1 MYQVAA
7 FREERIEVMHA
18 LIRAHPL
25 AMLVTNT
32 GGALEADHLPLLI
45 DPLPSPQGTLRGH
58 VARANPLWRQ
68 VHGAGHEAGRET
80 RYETE
85 ALVVFQGP
93 QVYVT
98 PSWYPE
104 KRATGKVVPTW
115 NYAVVHAR
123 GPLLIRDDRDWLR
136 DLVSRLTRQQE
147 ADLPQPWGINDAP
160 ADYIERMLGAIVGI
174 EIPIRCIEGKW
185 KVSQNRTDADRAG
198 VVDGLTQQADPQ
210 AQAMAALVS
219 ERMVNKPPV

>member
-7 FREERIEVMHA
+7 FREERIDVMHA

-25 AMLVTNT
+25 AVLVTSA
-32 GGALEADHLPLLI
+32 GGTLEANHLPLLI

-68 VHGAGHEAGRET
+68 SHEAGHDIEH
-80 RYETE
+80 ENE
-85 ALVVFQGP
+85 VLAVFQGP

-104 KRATGKVVPTW
+104 KRASGKVVPTW

-123 GPLLIRDDRDWLR
+123 GPLIIHDDRDWLR
-136 DLVSRLTRQQE
+136 DLVSRLTHQQE
-147 ADLPQPWGINDAP
+147 AGMAQPWRIGDAP

-174 EIPIRCIEGKW
+174 EIPISRIEGKW
-185 KVSQNRTDADRAG
+185 KVSQNRGDADRAG
-198 VVDGLTQQADPQ
+198 VVGGLAQLNDPQ
-210 AQAMAALVS
+210 AQAMARLVA
-219 ERMVNKPPV
+219 ERVANKRPV

>member
-7 FREERIEVMHA
+7 FHEERIDVMHA
-18 LIRAHPL
+18 LIHAHPL
-25 AMLVTNT
+25 AVLVTSA
-32 GGALEADHLPLLI
+32 GGTLEANHLPLLI
-45 DPLPSPQGTLRGH
+45 DPLPLPHGILRGH

-68 VHGAGHEAGRET
+68 LH
-80 RYETE
+80 ETE
-85 ALVVFQGP
+85 VLAVFQGP

-115 NYAVVHAR
+115 NYAVVHAH
-123 GPLLIRDDRDWLR
+123 GPLVIRDDRDWLR

-147 ADLPQPWGINDAP
+147 ADMPQPWGINDAP

-174 EIPIRCIEGKW
+174 EIQVTRIEGKW
-185 KVSQNRTDADRAG
+185 KVSQNRADADRAG
-198 VVDGLTQQADPQ
+198 VVDGLAQLADPQ
-210 AQAMAALVS
+210 AQAMAALVADS
-219 ERMVNKPPV
+219 LANKRPV

>member
-1 MYQVAA
+1 MFQVAA
-7 FREERIEVMHA
+7 FREDRIDVMHA

-25 AMLVTNT
+25 AVLVTNCS
-32 GGALEADHLPLLI
+32 GSLEANHLPLLI

-68 VHGAGHEAGRET
+68 L
-80 RYETE
+80 YENE
-85 ALVVFQGP
+85 ALAVFQGP

-104 KRATGKVVPTW
+104 KRVSGKVVPTW

-123 GPLLIRDDRDWLR
+123 GPLIIHDDREWLR
-136 DLVSRLTRQQE
+136 DLVSRLTDQQE
-147 ADLPQPWGINDAP
+147 AGLPQPWAISDAP

-174 EIPIRCIEGKW
+174 EMPISRIEGKW
-185 KVSQNRTDADRAG
+185 KVSQNKADTERAA
-198 VVDGLTQQADPQ
+198 VADGLAQSADPQ
-210 AQAMAALVS
+210 AQAMAGLVAES
-219 ERMVNKPPV
+219 LANKGSAKEGGQ

>member
-7 FREERIEVMHA
+7 FLEERIDVMHA

-25 AMLVTNT
+25 AVLVTGA
-32 GGALEADHLPLLI
+32 GGILEANHLPLLI

-68 VHGAGHEAGRET
+68 VQ
-80 RYETE
+80 ETE
-85 ALVVFQGP
+85 HENEVLTIFQGP

-104 KRATGKVVPTW
+104 KRASGKVVPTW

-123 GPLLIRDDRDWLR
+123 GPLIIHDDRDWLR
-136 DLVSRLTRQQE
+136 DLVSRLTDQQE
-147 ADLPQPWGINDAP
+147 AGRAQPWGIADAP

-174 EIPIRCIEGKW
+174 EIPISRIEGKW
-185 KVSQNRTDADRAG
+185 KVSQNRADADRAG
-198 VVDGLTQQADPQ
+198 VVDGLAQSADPQ

-219 ERMVNKPPV
+219 EFGK

>member
-25 AMLVTNT
+25 AVLVTSV
-32 GGALEADHLPLLI
+32 GGILEANHLPLLI
-45 DPLPSPQGTLRGH
+45 DSLPSPQGTLRGH

-68 VHGAGHEAGRET
+68 LHENEVMA
-80 RYETE
+80 
-85 ALVVFQGP
+85 VFQGP

-104 KRATGKVVPTW
+104 KRASGKVVPTW

-123 GPLLIRDDRDWLR
+123 GPLVIHDDRAWLH
-136 DLVSRLTRQQE
+136 DLVSRLTDQQE
-147 ADLPQPWGINDAP
+147 AGRAQPWGIADAP
-160 ADYIERMLGAIVGI
+160 ADYIERMLGAVVGI
-174 EIPIRCIEGKW
+174 EIPISRIEGKW
-185 KVSQNRTDADRAG
+185 KVSQNRADADRAG
-198 VVDGLTQQADPQ
+198 VADGLAQSADPQ
-210 AQAMAALVS
+210 AQAMAALVAES
-219 ERMVNKPPV
+219 GK

>member
-25 AMLVTNT
+25 AVLVTSV
-32 GGALEADHLPLLI
+32 GGNLEADHLPLLI
-45 DPLPSPQGTLRGH
+45 NPLPSPHGTLQGH
-58 VARANPLWRQ
+58 VARANPLWKQR
-68 VHGAGHEAGRET
+68 HDAG
-80 RYETE
+80 

-93 QVYVT
+93 QIYVT

-115 NYAVVHAR
+115 NYAVVHVR

-147 ADLPQPWGINDAP
+147 AGLPQPWGIDDAP

-174 EIPIRCIEGKW
+174 EIPIRHIEGKW
-185 KVSQNRTDADRAG
+185 KVSQNRADADRAG
-198 VVDGLTQQADPQ
+198 VVDGLVQQTDPQ
-210 AQAMAALVS
+210 AQTMAALVK
-219 ERMVNKPPV
+219 EFGK